1 MDINESKTKKE
12 EEIDP
17 DFDNS
22 DVLNLEEEQLNKE
35 EEENKRKFVPI
46 KFLVDKLR
54 EKNLNIKGKDEFD
67 VELDKLNE
75 EEIKTLMIINKLL
88 CISYSLYIFYYG
100 IV

>member
-1 MDINESKTKKE
+1 MDINESKTEKE

-17 DFDNS
+17 DF

-67 VELDKLNE
+67 AELDKLNE
-75 EEIKTLMIINKLL
+75 EEI
-88 CISYSLYIFYYG
+88 
-100 IV
+100 